1 MRFKDVFSII
11 GPSMVGPSSSHT
23 AGAVRIGRAARRIF
37 GAFPEQAEIVFYGSF
52 AETYRGHGTD
62 LAVVGGLM
70 DFATDDMRIR
80 NAIDLAEAAGMSL
93 TFKTAQNVAFHPN
106 TVLMKLKDEDGRE
119 DVVVGASIGG
129 GNVEILGVN
138 GFDVKFTMNYPVLV
152 VFHKDT
158 PGMVAHITRILDG
171 GGVNIGYMDVDRK
184 GRGGEAITVVETD
197 EAVPHDLMEHIRS
210 LGNVHR
216 VVFADL
222 TSEEVAE

>member
-52 AETYRGHGTD
+52 ADTYRGHGTD

-70 DFATDDMRIR
+70 DFPTDDMRIR
-80 NAIDLAEAAGMSL
+80 NSIDLAEAAGITL

-106 TVLMKLKDEDGRE
+106 TVMLKLKDENGRE

-138 GFDVKFTMNYPVLV
+138 GFNVKFTMNYPVLI
-152 VFHKDT
+152 VFHQDT
-158 PGMVAHITRILDG
+158 RGMVAQITRILDG

-197 EAVPHDLMEHIRS
+197 EPVPDSLMEHIRS
-210 LGNVHR
+210 LESVHR
-216 VVFADL
+216 VVFADI
-222 TSEEVAE
+222 TSEEVTE

>member
-52 AETYRGHGTD
+52 ADTYRGHGTD

-70 DFATDDMRIR
+70 DFPTDDMRIR
-80 NAIDLAEAAGMSL
+80 NSIDLAEAAGITL

-106 TVLMKLKDEDGRE
+106 TVMLKLKDENGRE

-138 GFDVKFTMNYPVLV
+138 GFNVKFTMNYPVLI
-152 VFHKDT
+152 VFHQDT
-158 PGMVAHITRILDG
+158 RGMVAQITRILDG

-197 EAVPHDLMEHIRS
+197 EPVPDSLMEHILS
-210 LGNVHR
+210 LESVHR
-216 VVFADL
+216 VVFADI
-222 TSEEVAE
+222 TSEEVTE

>member
-52 AETYRGHGTD
+52 ADTYRGHGTD

-70 DFATDDMRIR
+70 DFPTDDMRIR
-80 NAIDLAEAAGMSL
+80 DSIALAEEAGIKL
-93 TFKTAQNVAFHPN
+93 TFKTGQNVAYHPN
-106 TVLMKLKDEDGRE
+106 TVVLKLKDAEGRQ
-119 DVVVGASIGG
+119 DMIMGASIGG

-138 GFDVKFTMNYPVLV
+138 GFDVKFTMNYPVLL
-152 VFHKDT
+152 VFHKDA
-158 PGMVAHITRILDG
+158 PGMVANISRILDG
-171 GGVNIGYMDVDRK
+171 GVVNIGYMDVDRK
-184 GRGGEAITVVETD
+184 GRGGEALTVVETD
-197 EAVPHDLMEHIRS
+197 EPVPAELIGKINS
-210 LGNVHR
+210 LPSVNR

-222 TSEEVAE
+222 TTEEVS

>member
-37 GAFPEQAEIVFYGSF
+37 GAFPDQAEIVFYGSF

-70 DFATDDMRIR
+70 DYATDDIRIR
-80 NAIDLAEAAGMSL
+80 SSMALAEEAGMRL
-93 TFKTAQNVAFHPN
+93 KFKTAQNAAYHPN
-106 TVLMKLKDEDGRE
+106 TVMLKLKKHGGRE
-119 DVVVGASIGG
+119 DIILGASIGG
-129 GNVEILGVN
+129 GNVELLGIN
-138 GFDVKFTMNYPVLV
+138 GFDVKFTMNYPVLI

-158 PGMVAHITRILDG
+158 PGMVAHISRILG
-171 GGVNIGYMDVDRK
+171 EGGVNIGYMDVDRK
-184 GRGGEAITVVETD
+184 GRGGEAVTVVETD
-197 EAVPHDLMEHIRS
+197 EAVPEERMDVIRS
-210 LGNVHR
+210 LSYVHR

-222 TSEEVAE
+222 TSEEA